1 MLAFLA
7 WGGICVTQLGTV
19 AGRASSLALWG
30 FVTGLAAVLLVVQV
44 TKHTLQS
51 VRLGPEKSKIG
62 LAAVLLVLQACVGE
76 WQTSVCG
83 DFMVDIIGELRKGP
97 ALVTYIATQ
106 YG

>member
-1 MLAFLA
+1 LLAFLA

-76 WQTSVCG
+76 CQTSVRG
-83 DFMVDIIGELRKGP
+83 DFMVDIIGE
-97 ALVTYIATQ
+97 
-106 YG
+106 